1 MSAPSKV
8 QLVGGNFQDAEGN
21 VVANGKL
28 RLELVQDEQLSSST
42 GQICGGID
50 LSLSLDNYGCVNG
63 TSGDGGSPQYV
74 WPTDVMAPSGASYT
88 AWVYTANG
96 QLAWGPNYNLL
107 VPSGGPFDVDTWLPN
122 PASPSSASGGITL
135 QTNGTN
141 NGSQQLLDLQQGT
154 GVTLINS
161 GGQVTISASSSQ
173 GPRPGVASWH
183 YYSMEDGSPTAFAG
197 TTPQAG
203 MLLSNDVDGTI
214 SYQGA
219 TATEPSYKILTSGAS
234 AGNFCGVSND
244 NSTIHGAITLGLMTD
259 VQQRVQTPGSTHV
272 RYWVCTISS
281 YPGNVVGSGFLEA
294 DSPSVAISGYSCIGF
309 RFSTAAGDTTWKCY
323 AGNTTG
329 SATIV
334 DSGVAIDTAAG
345 HIFELQQSAGAI
357 VFLIDGVIVG
367 TISTTLPATSVQH
380 TMCLWADNVSTA
392 NAVAVKTSYFY
403 WESAK

>member
-161 GGQVTISASSSQ
+161 GGQVTISAGSSQ
-173 GPRPGVASWH
+173 GPRPGVANWH
-183 YYSMEDGSPTAFAG
+183 YYNMDDGNATGFSG
-197 TTPQAG
+197 CQAG
-203 MLLSNDVDGTI
+203 MTVGTNDQVGTFTI
-214 SYQGA
+214 QGA
-219 TATEPSYKILTSGAS
+219 TASEPIYKVATSGGS
-234 AGNFCGVSND
+234 AGNFAGFGSSNG
-244 NSTIHGAITLGLMTD
+244 TIHPGITLGLMTD
-259 VQQRVQTPGSTHV
+259 VQWRIQTPTSTNV
-272 RYWVCTISS
+272 RYWIALTS
-281 YPGNVVGSGFLEA
+281 YPSAPVQGGFFIA

-309 RFSTAAGDTTWKCY
+309 RFSTAAGDTTWQCY
-323 AGNTTG
+323 AGSTVGT
-329 SATIV
+329 ATIV
-334 DSGVAIDTAAG
+334 DSGIAIDTVAG
-345 HIFELQQSAGAI
+345 HIFELQQSAGA
-357 VFLIDGVIVG
+357 VLFFIDGAQVAS
-367 TISTTLPATSVQH
+367 ISATLPATSVQH
-380 TMCLWADNVSTA
+380 SMGLSVDNVSTA
-392 NAVAVKTSYFY
+392 NVRTAKAAYFY
-403 WESAK
+403 WEASK